1 MFGDRKILASPC
13 FGRRSRGEQYARASG
28 QELTLNK
35 EAAQG
40 ARCAVRFGGARWS
53 LRGHRRPASPGRS
66 KWHCHPSC
74 SSIPLRRV
82 CGRQGWP
89 AVGSG
94 APRGRHAARRMR
106 LRIIVRCGRH
116 AGSGH
121 SGHPGPAG
129 GCAQL
134 PAHGKWGS
142 EGLQDG
148 ERAGSCT
155 GKLGGYRRLRAQT
168 SSQRFAYI
176 LPPPATTAYPGYG
189 LRPLIHPLR

>member
-1 MFGDRKILASPC
+1 LPMKQGV
-13 FGRRSRGEQYARASG
+13 GRGEQYARASG

-35 EAAQG
+35 QAVQG

-53 LRGHRRPASPGRS
+53 VRGHRRPASPGRS
-66 KWHCHPSC
+66 KCC

-94 APRGRHAARRMR
+94 APRCRHAARRMR

-129 GCAQL
+129 GGAQL

-148 ERAGSCT
+148 ERAGSCA
-155 GKLGGYRRLRAQT
+155 GKLGGYRKLRAQT
-168 SSQRFAYI
+168 SSQRFANI

-189 LRPLIHPLR
+189 LQPLIHPLR